1 MAPSLRASVGPI
13 PRPRRS
19 GLAGPPEPG
28 LRVSQFDHDRLCIE
42 RMAAGDSGALAE
54 LYDRYSDLLY
64 SLAVRIVGG
73 TGDAEE
79 ALQDAWLQAW
89 RNASSYDASR
99 GAVGAW
105 LVTIVRSRALDR
117 VRSLGSR
124 RRAETA
130 AAVEAAS
137 TPPPPAPDP
146 ATGYARST
154 LHRDVAAAMGALAPQ
169 QRTVVELAYFEGLSQ
184 TEIAERMN
192 APLGTVKSWTRQA
205 LLKLRERVAV
215 EEVL

>member
-1 MAPSLRASVGPI
+1 M
-13 PRPRRS
+13 
-19 GLAGPPEPG
+19 
-28 LRVSQFDHDRLCIE
+28 SQFDRDHRCIE

-73 TGDAEE
+73 ASDAEE
-79 ALQDAWLQAW
+79 ALQDTWMQAW
-89 RNASSYDASR
+89 RNAASYDASR

-117 VRSLGSR
+117 LRSMGSR

-130 AAVEAAS
+130 AAAESAVA
-137 TPPPPAPDP
+137 PPPPAPDP
-146 ATGYARST
+146 ASGYAQRM
-154 LHRDVAAAMGALAPQ
+154 LRKDVATAMTALAPQ
-169 QRTVVELAYFEGLSQ
+169 QRAVVELAYFEGLSQ
-184 TEIAERMN
+184 TEIAERMR

-205 LLKLRERVAV
+205 LLKLRERVPV
-215 EEVL
+215 EELP